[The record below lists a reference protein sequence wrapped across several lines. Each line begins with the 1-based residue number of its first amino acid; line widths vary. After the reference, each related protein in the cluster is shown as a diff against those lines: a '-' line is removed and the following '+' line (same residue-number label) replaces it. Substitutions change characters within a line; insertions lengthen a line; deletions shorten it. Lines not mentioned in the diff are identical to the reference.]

1 MGAPTSLDKT
11 GVYWGVDPNDPASK
25 AKQVNVPY
33 TPWQQAHARDLSE
46 KDYAA
51 ILASAREWMKVP
63 VLARIMDE
71 KDSLG
76 AVRDIQLRAAL
87 DLAIRDL
94 DGGKYSV
101 GLYPTV
107 YNNLLAQLG
116 GQPEKGT
123 LLTQREASVS
133 LYTSTQGED
142 RPMNAA
148 AEIRK
153 FAAEIAATQPGL
165 AFDLT
170 NLAFR
175 VAEQDQQGQGQGQ
188 QQDKEDK
195 KPDFLKDKE
204 AKYAAVKGAI
214 IRVAATNPAV
224 RTALVPVLQLLK
236 QQG

>member
-1 MGAPTSLDKT
+1 
-11 GVYWGVDPNDPASK
+11 
-25 AKQVNVPY
+25 
-33 TPWQQAHARDLSE
+33 
-46 KDYAA
+46 
-51 ILASAREWMKVP
+51 MK
-63 VLARIMDE
+63 
-71 KDSLG
+71 
-76 AVRDIQLRAAL
+76 
-87 DLAIRDL
+87 
-94 DGGKYSV
+94 
-101 GLYPTV
+101 
-107 YNNLLAQLG
+107 
-116 GQPEKGT
+116 
-123 LLTQREASVS
+123 
-133 LYTSTQGED
+133 
-142 RPMNAA
+142 AA

-153 FAAEIAATQPGL
+153 FAAEIAAQHPGL